1 MTQMGQTLQIKTWIW
16 KGIVLKSETS
26 GNGMVFA
33 TETATEILENISV
46 PEEKFKAPEGAIIQ

>member
-33 TETATEILENISV
+33 TETATEIKENTAI
-46 PEEKFKAPEGAIIQ
+46 PEDKFKVPEGAIIQ